1 MDFKFNFFLKYNHL
15 FKLANESIELIIN
28 LFALQKILGA
38 IYWIKR
44 ESRENREL

>member
-1 MDFKFNFFLKYNHL
+1 
-15 FKLANESIELIIN
+15 